1 MSNVRI
7 SIEHRRGCGFRK
19 PGGIYLVSPG
29 TGFGCGL
36 LPIPL
41 TICPCCGGGF
51 RHNRGFTWINP
62 AAIAERAGHACTRPE
77 GCSIC
82 PLADAKVQKAGLI
95 WIGASFYKTPAIF
108 DAEAERLGISRR
120 IQAVPQGFK
129 IGESWIALAHIK
141 GITTKCPDC
150 TPTSCLVNVIL
161 EGKPACTTCKGVGEL
176 DKPAIFRL
184 FKPQAIEYVVKGT
197 ETEEE
202 LARLEKRGFSLVK
215 VKAYVQKEEEAEVA
229 A

>member
-1 MSNVRI
+1 MGKSQSGRRAGLIMANIRI
-7 SIEHRRGCGFRK
+7 SVEHRRGCGFRK
-19 PGGIYLVSPG
+19 QGGIYLVSPG

-41 TICPCCGGGF
+41 TVCPCCGSGY

-62 AAIAERAGHACTRPE
+62 AAIAAQSGNACKRPE

-82 PLADAKVQKAGLI
+82 PLADAKVQKAGMI
-95 WIGASFYKTPAIF
+95 WIGASFYKTPDIF
-108 DAEAERLGISRR
+108 DAEAQRLGISRR
-120 IQAVPQGFK
+120 VQAIPQGFK
-129 IGESWIALAHIK
+129 IGESWIALAHIYAIQPTEVDLAA
-141 GITTKCPDC
+141 GTKA
-150 TPTSCLVNVIL
+150 
-161 EGKPACTTCKGVGEL
+161 KPG
-176 DKPAIFRL
+176 IFRL

-202 LARLEKRGFSLVK
+202 LERLEKRGFSLVK
-215 VKAYVQKEEEAEVA
+215 VIKAEEPKPEVVA